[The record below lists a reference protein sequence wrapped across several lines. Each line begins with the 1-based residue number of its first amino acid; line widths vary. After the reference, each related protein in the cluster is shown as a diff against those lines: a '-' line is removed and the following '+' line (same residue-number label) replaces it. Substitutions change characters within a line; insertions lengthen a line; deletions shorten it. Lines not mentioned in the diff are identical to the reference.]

1 MTKNLSQTLNKIR
14 NQSVRNINLLSQ
26 MIVDN
31 DHEKAAQIA
40 QRALERAEKS
50 QRPLK
55 KLPSTNQFRRSVEDF
70 RERLQD
76 TKTVNLYQKDAM
88 AGVSSGATSHIKPI
102 EIKMSVG

>member
-1 MTKNLSQTLNKIR
+1 
-14 NQSVRNINLLSQ
+14 
-26 MIVDN
+26 
-31 DHEKAAQIA
+31 
-40 QRALERAEKS
+40 
-50 QRPLK
+50 
-55 KLPSTNQFRRSVEDF
+55 VEDF